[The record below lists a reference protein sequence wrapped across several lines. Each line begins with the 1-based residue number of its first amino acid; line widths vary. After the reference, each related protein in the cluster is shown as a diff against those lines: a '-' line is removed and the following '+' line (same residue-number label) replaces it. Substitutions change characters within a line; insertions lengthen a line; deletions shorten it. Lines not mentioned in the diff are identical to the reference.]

1 MRHKN
6 GYRKLGRDS
15 AHRRAMMRNLATS
28 LVKHES
34 ITTTLERAKELR
46 SVVEKI
52 ITLGKKGD
60 LHHRR
65 QAASYLFEK
74 DAVKKVFEE
83 LANRFKDRKGGYTRI
98 MKRGLRVGDGA
109 KTATLQ
115 LVDFQPSIEK

>member
-15 AHRRAMMRNLATS
+15 AHRRAMMRNLATH
-28 LVKHES
+28 LVTHES
-34 ITTTLERAKELR
+34 IDTTLCRAKELR

-52 ITLGKKGD
+52 ITLGKKGE

-65 QAASYLFEK
+65 IAASYLFEK

-83 LANRFKDRKGGYTRI
+83 LAGRFKDRKGGYTRI

-109 KTATLQ
+109 QKATLQ
-115 LVDFQPSIEK
+115 LVDYSPAEKK